1 MKKLAGRDF
10 EDLLQCAIPVFE
22 RLLPE
27 PHNNHVMKL
36 LFRIAEW
43 QGLAK
48 LRMHTEATL
57 DRLEQVTKDL
67 GHLMRDF
74 RDKTCANFNTTELAR
89 EVEARNRRN
98 ARKESTK
105 APNQTRK
112 AKTLNLHT
120 YKFHALGDYVR
131 TIRMFG
137 TTDSFSTQLVCAASQ
152 VHHSSNSSLGR
163 KCASR
168 CETSVL
174 PNQQA
179 HCGEADRCPIP
190 SNGGCPACSEES
202 SEVPPIIPVP
212 T

>member
-57 DRLEQVTKDL
+57 DRLEQVTTDL
-67 GHLMRDF
+67 GDLMRDF

-137 TTDSFSTQLVCAASQ
+137 TTDSFSTQLVCAGPYGSASQ
-152 VHHSSNSSLGR
+152 V
-163 KCASR
+163 
-168 CETSVL
+168 VL
-174 PNQQA
+174 T
-179 HCGEADRCPIP
+179 
-190 SNGGCPACSEES
+190 
-202 SEVPPIIPVP
+202 VL
-212 T
+212 